1 MNKEERM
8 DILRT
13 IKSQL
18 DALQTKVN
26 EFEDIIASDDDEIP
40 DYPEFSGE
48 LGYYIQGGIVRYDA
62 INDPE
67 TYFVYHSED
76 YAYAVLNKMREM
88 SAILHCKYYL
98 EPDFVPNYDDKEY
111 HYYAVYDLKYN
122 KYIVISFYIPP
133 DFGFVAFKSKEHA
146 VKCAEWMNKHFVIRK
161 GDIIND

>member
-26 EFEDIIASDDDEIP
+26 EFEDIIASDDEIP
-40 DYPEFSGE
+40 DYPEFSNE
-48 LGYYIQGGIVRYDA
+48 LGYYIQGGVVRYDV

-67 TYFVYHSED
+67 TYLVYHLD
-76 YAYAVLNKMREM
+76 IYANAVLNKMREM

-111 HYYAVYDLKYN
+111 SYYAVYDLKYN
-122 KYIVISFYIPP
+122 KYIVRAFLMPP

-146 VKCAEWMNKHFVIRK
+146 VKCAEWMNNNFVTRT
-161 GDIIND
+161 GDLIND